1 MKNKLQDSQPE
12 EKLKKRPSKKRKM
25 LFSSLWVILW
35 PIIVLI
41 PAVGAFIGG
50 LFVAQLILGNEAEYN
65 RQFVTAVQIAI
76 LVGVSLLVIVSLLL
90 KRFLKNRKRY
100 FFRSGGTVLGVYVW
114 VGMLIGGI
122 SMVGVGG
129 NPSVAKP
136 PVKQEPQLMS
146 VLSSVGGEATKL
158 DNVSITYV
166 DNYPNGFEGQSGEYA
181 PFNDYDGNFSHG
193 TITIKKGLDANEE
206 KVLVAHEYLH
216 HIWETQIDDKT
227 LHDLTSQLM
236 TLYGKDSDFQ
246 NRVTTYSDTNMLL
259 PTELFA
265 YYCTESSDQYLSQYV
280 LEQCNRHI
288 KRGALKF
295 AR

>member
-1 MKNKLQDSQPE
+1 MKDNIQNK
-12 EKLKKRPSKKRKM
+12 PSKKRKVI
-25 LFSSLWVILW
+25 FTSLWIILW
-35 PIIVLI
+35 PMIVLI
-41 PAVGAFIGG
+41 PAIGAFIGG
-50 LFVAQLILGNEAEYN
+50 LFVAQLVLGNEAEYN
-65 RQFVTAVQIAI
+65 KQFVTAVQIAI
-76 LVGVSLLVIVSLLL
+76 LVGVSLLVIASFVL
-90 KRFLKNRKRY
+90 KRFLKNRKRF
-100 FFRSGGTVLGVYVW
+100 FFRSGGTVLGVYIW
-114 VGMLIGGI
+114 IGMLIGGI

-136 PVKQEPQLMS
+136 PVKQDSQLMNVVS
-146 VLSSVGGEATKL
+146 AIGGDPAKL
-158 DNVSITYV
+158 NNVSVNYV
-166 DNYPNGFEGQSGEYA
+166 DGYPNGFEGQSGEYT
-181 PFNDYDGNFSHG
+181 PYDDYDGNFSHG

-216 HIWETQIDDKT
+216 HIWETQTDDKS

-265 YYCTESSDQYLSQYV
+265 YYCTESSDQYLSKYV
-280 LEQCNRHI
+280 LDECNKYINRAVL
-288 KRGALKF
+288 RF